1 MVGEQRRCSIVN
13 MPRFSQV
20 FALVLLACTFG
31 LSACSSGVESPPTI
45 AEPVVEGP
53 HADADRKLATR
64 TETENAAGTATII
77 DVDFGNVSE
86 AGFSAPARGV
96 VVVPKQASGPMPV
109 VVMSHL
115 RAPNCADGTFAYP
128 CAEGIG
134 EHRFDRGMTYLGEAL
149 AAQGYV
155 SVIPDFGGVFVG
167 VDVSDPYDQNKM
179 WKAVVS
185 RFVEGLKQDSNRFP
199 QPVNLDS
206 VGLVLHS
213 RSAAMV
219 DSAVDVFGE
228 GKVKSVFTY
237 GAAYD
242 TFDLEHISPTPPDI
256 PYLGLVGEG
265 DSDVGASANL
275 WLGHHLLDQRK
286 QPASVVALPGLGHM
300 LINREAAAAGIG
312 DMIGCD
318 VRECPDAAEHER
330 IVSALAA
337 DWLNATVRGAASILP
352 VSAAEP
358 LPNKVADV
366 EARWLA
372 STPEAMAHIG
382 PNEFR
387 PVDGGTAQVCV
398 NADPMNPEPVEQGC
412 AVAERGV
419 VNIVAEVNY
428 ITDGRA
434 DANVAGAR
442 GMAVHVSPSGTYD
455 AAGTA
460 ITVTLRLRDGNQF
473 EYAIPETDPALVDRY
488 SEFDNGVYQL
498 GTVRV
503 PLAEAVTDGEIESV
517 RVTSAG
523 RPVELRGVDFW

>member
-1 MVGEQRRCSIVN
+1 MRLRGRRFQQIFAVTIV
-13 MPRFSQV
+13 
-20 FALVLLACTFG
+20 ACAFG
-31 LSACSSGVESPPTI
+31 LSACGSGIQAPTI
-45 AEPVVEGP
+45 TPELVVEGP
-53 HADADRKLATR
+53 HAAADRKFAMR
-64 TETENAAGTATII
+64 TETENAEGTATII

-96 VVVPKQASGPMPV
+96 VVVPKRASGLMPV
-109 VVMSHL
+109 VVISHL

-149 AAQGYV
+149 AEQGYV
-155 SVIPDFGGVFVG
+155 SVIPDFGGVFIG
-167 VDVSDPYDQNKM
+167 VDVSEPYDQNKM
-179 WKAVVS
+179 WKAVVR
-185 RFVEGLKQDSNRFP
+185 RFVEDLKQDSNAFP
-199 QPVNLDS
+199 QSADLDS

-242 TFDLEHISPTPPDI
+242 TFDLEHISPAPADI

-286 QPASVVALPGLGHM
+286 QPASVVTLPGLGHM

-318 VRECPDAAEHER
+318 VRECSDATEHER

-352 VSAAEP
+352 VRADQP
-358 LPNKVADV
+358 LPNKVTDV

-372 STPEAMAHIG
+372 STPGTLAHIS
-382 PNEFR
+382 PNEFQ

-398 NADPMNPEPVEQGC
+398 NVDPMNPEPVAHGC

-473 EYAIPETDPALVDRY
+473 EYPISEMDPALVDRY

-503 PLAEAVTDGEIESV
+503 ALPEAVTDGEIESV